1 MKAQMKYADKIG
13 AAYSMVL
20 GDDEIAQGKGKLKNM
35 ENGEVQE
42 IELDSLAQ
50 TLATIQAQA
59 ALGMLSDTVE
69 QWNQ

>member
-1 MKAQMKYADKIG
+1 MCIRD
-13 AAYSMVL
+13 S
-20 GDDEIAQGKGKLKNM
+20 GKGKLKNM